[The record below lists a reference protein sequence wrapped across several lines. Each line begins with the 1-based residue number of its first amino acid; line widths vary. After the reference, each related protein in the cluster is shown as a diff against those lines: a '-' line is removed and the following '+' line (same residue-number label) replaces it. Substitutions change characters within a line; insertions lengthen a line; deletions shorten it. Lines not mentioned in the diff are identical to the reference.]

1 MWTILIPAALE
12 NAITEKNAN
21 DIKAKIIIEGAN
33 GPITQEAEEILLR
46 NGIFIV
52 PDILANAGGV
62 VVSYF
67 EWVQDLQTF
76 FWDIEDIRKRL
87 TKMMLS
93 AFVEVGKAKEKYDTD
108 MRTAAYIV
116 AIERVANALKQRGY
130 YPM

>member
-1 MWTILIPAALE
+1 M
-12 NAITEKNAN
+12 
-21 DIKAKIIIEGAN
+21 
-33 GPITQEAEEILLR
+33 
-46 NGIFIV
+46 
-52 PDILANAGGV
+52 
-62 VVSYF
+62 
-67 EWVQDLQTF
+67 QDLQTF